1 MANTGDEVIYLHYF
15 DFVNFNKLRAKFLL
29 NAWLVFVWKFVPLY
43 LCPIPLNVCLFP
55 AELLSICSIVQL
67 VTCAVE
73 VKVSVCV
80 CYVVA
85 KMSVPPVQYI

>member
-1 MANTGDEVIYLHYF
+1 M
-15 DFVNFNKLRAKFLL
+15 
-29 NAWLVFVWKFVPLY
+29 FVWKFVPLY

-73 VKVSVCV
+73 VEVSVCV
-80 CYVVA
+80 RYVVVTILYLHLPCCTCA
-85 KMSVPPVQYI
+85 